1 MSQRGFFYGWVVLAA
16 AATIV
21 AIGQGALFSL
31 GVFLKP
37 LEDSMRWSRSAISL
51 VALTN
56 WIAMGLG
63 SFFWGAL
70 SDRLGSRG
78 VTVAGGVLLGTGLV
92 LSSQATALW
101 QLNVTFGVAV
111 GFAAGAFLAPL
122 SATATK
128 WFTANRG
135 LAVGVVSAGGG
146 AGMLLLSPLTRWL
159 TSLYDWRV
167 AMLVLGVSGLSSI
180 AGRVGSGLLADR
192 FGAKRTLVAGLALQA
207 AMVFSY
213 LFTRDAWSFFA
224 AAVVFGIAYGGVMP
238 LYALG
243 TREYFGEKVMG
254 TAYGAVFLIS
264 TLGMG
269 FGSFAGGWIHD
280 ALGTYAWLFLASTAI
295 GAGAMAL
302 AFTFRPP
309 RILVRGAA

>member
-1 MSQRGFFYGWVVLAA
+1 MSQRGLFYGWVVLAA

-21 AIGQGALFSL
+21 AVGQGSLFAL

-101 QLNVTFGVAV
+101 QLNVTVAM
-111 GFAAGAFLAPL
+111 
-122 SATATK
+122 
-128 WFTANRG
+128 
-135 LAVGVVSAGGG
+135 GG
-146 AGMLLLSPLTRWL
+146 AAARQRDFSTGQVLRAPQFWAIALTHFACCAAHSGPIFHMV
-159 TSLYDWRV
+159 THAIDQGVIPMV
-167 AMLVLGVSGLSSI
+167 AATVLGVSGLSSI
-180 AGRVGSGLLADR
+180 AGRIGSGLLADR

-213 LFTRDAWSFFA
+213 LFTREAWSFFA

-238 LYALG
+238 LYALV

-302 AFTFRPP
+302 AFTFRP
-309 RILVRGAA
+309 RS

>member
-1 MSQRGFFYGWVVLAA
+1 MSQRGLFYGWVVLAA

-92 LSSQATALW
+92 LSSQATPLW

-122 SATATK
+122 SATATE
-128 WFTANRG
+128 WVTANRG
-135 LAVGVVSAGGG
+135 LAVGVVFAGGG
-146 AGMLLLSPLTRWL
+146 AGMLLLSLLTRSL
-159 TSLYDWRV
+159 TSLYDLR
-167 AMLVLGVSGLSSI
+167 
-180 AGRVGSGLLADR
+180 
-192 FGAKRTLVAGLALQA
+192 
-207 AMVFSY
+207 
-213 LFTRDAWSFFA
+213 
-224 AAVVFGIAYGGVMP
+224 
-238 LYALG
+238 
-243 TREYFGEKVMG
+243 
-254 TAYGAVFLIS
+254 
-264 TLGMG
+264 
-269 FGSFAGGWIHD
+269 
-280 ALGTYAWLFLASTAI
+280 
-295 GAGAMAL
+295 GAGHVLSLIRASATTP
-302 AFTFRPP
+302 A
-309 RILVRGAA
+309 